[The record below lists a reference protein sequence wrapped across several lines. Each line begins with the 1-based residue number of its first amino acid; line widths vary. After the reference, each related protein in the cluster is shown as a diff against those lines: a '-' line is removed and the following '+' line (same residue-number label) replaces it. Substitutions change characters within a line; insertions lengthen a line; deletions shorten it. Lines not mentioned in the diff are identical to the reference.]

1 MAQNFVKLRHFC
13 EYWSRSPFLGSS
25 LFLGSTARTWAG
37 YTSSFASQRALLA
50 NSWGFSWL
58 FLNLLFLKFTASFFT
73 VRQSSLD
80 LAEPAFPWFPC
91 PGSLYKGEDHRL
103 FPFMIPAI
111 QKAELK
117 EKFLYTLGW
126 QAGPLQFNKMVL
138 LQENDPLVNWLCSLQ
153 VMGKNP
159 LTFWN

>member
-1 MAQNFVKLRHFC
+1 MGAKRCGLTWRFVNAFLRMML
-13 EYWSRSPFLGSS
+13 ELLSLNYWNSQWLI
-25 LFLGSTARTWAG
+25 
-37 YTSSFASQRALLA
+37 TSSFASQRALLA

-73 VRQSSLD
+73 VRQSSQD

>member
-1 MAQNFVKLRHFC
+1 MGAKRCGLTWRFVNAFLRMML
-13 EYWSRSPFLGSS
+13 ELLSLNYWNSQWLI
-25 LFLGSTARTWAG
+25 
-37 YTSSFASQRALLA
+37 TSSFASQRALLA